1 MLARRRKRM
10 CPSSDASEH
19 RSPILWRPTP
29 EYVQRS
35 RLFRFMQRH
44 GIADYPALYERSI
57 ADLDWFWEAALEE
70 MGIEWTRP
78 YKRVLDL
85 SKGIQW
91 PQWFVGGRLNLVHNC
106 LDK

>member
-1 MLARRRKRM
+1 MSARRLKRM
-10 CPSSDASEH
+10 CPSSDVSEN

-57 ADLDWFWEAALEE
+57 AAYEATLGPSHPSAKQPVAACTIIRLE
-70 MGIEWTRP
+70 
-78 YKRVLDL
+78 
-85 SKGIQW
+85 
-91 PQWFVGGRLNLVHNC
+91 
-106 LDK
+106 